1 MTDDDLRARLRRADP
16 ARDLAPAS
24 PERFPLEEIMTTA
37 PPRATRRR
45 PLIALAAAAL
55 VLVAAGIGWLTLRG
69 EEKTPTV
76 ATQELRTV
84 QLTAPGV
91 QAKCVEPTAEVLAER
106 ADFAFAGT
114 VTAVEGAT
122 VTLDITH
129 LYRGSAADQVQIA
142 QAGDSSE
149 QMMGSGKFENG
160 KKYLVASSQGAM
172 LICGYSGEADA
183 VGLQGLYDSAFA

>member
-16 ARDLAPAS
+16 ARSLPAS
-24 PERFPLEEIMTTA
+24 PTRFPLEEIMTTA
-37 PPRATRRR
+37 TPAPPRKR

-55 VLVAAGIGWLTLRG
+55 VLVAAGIGWLTLRP
-69 EEKTPTV
+69 EETPTV
-76 ATQELRTV
+76 TTQELRTV

-122 VTLDITH
+122 VTLDVTH
-129 LYRGSAADQVQIA
+129 VYRGSAAGQVQIA

-160 KKYLVASSQGAM
+160 GKYLVSSSQGAM

-183 VGLQGLYDSAFA
+183 EGLQGLYDRAFA

>member
-1 MTDDDLRARLRRADP
+1 MTDDDLRALLRRADP
-16 ARDLAPAS
+16 ARDLPAS
-24 PERFPLEEIMTTA
+24 PQRFPLEDIMTTA
-37 PPRATRRR
+37 TPAPPAPRKK
-45 PLIALAAAAL
+45 IALAAAAL
-55 VLVAAGIGWLTLRG
+55 VLVAAGIGWLTLRP
-69 EEKTPTV
+69 EETTPTV
-76 ATQELRTV
+76 TTQELRTV

-122 VTLDITH
+122 VTLDVTRV
-129 LYRGSAADQVQIA
+129 YRGDAAGQVRIA

-160 KKYLVASSQGAM
+160 KKYLVASSQGSM

-183 VGLQGLYDSAFA
+183 EGLQGLYDRAFA